1 MKNKLNGKWVT
12 EVFKDTAL
20 SFKLKNKLYSKKSK
34 YQLIEIYQTEK
45 HGNLMALDGCFMVS
59 EKEEFV
65 YHEMLTHIPL
75 FTHPS
80 PENVLI
86 IGGGDGGTAR
96 EVLKHKTVKNVDFVE
111 IDEEVYN
118 VSKKYFK
125 NLTKGL
131 EADKRLK
138 FLFGDGI
145 KFVKETENKYD
156 IVLVD
161 STDPSDISSG
171 LFSFEFFQ
179 DVYNILKNDGIMV
192 MQSESPFYDGKIVS
206 IVQDKLK
213 KIFKYV
219 NLYLAF
225 IPIYPSG
232 CWSFSLASKKYD
244 PRTIRNKK
252 SKINNLKYYNFEIH
266 KAAFSL
272 PQFALDLTK

>member
-161 STDPSDISSG
+161 STDPSDISGG

-179 DVYNILKNDGIMV
+179 NVYNILKKDGIMV

-244 PRTIRNKK
+244 PRIIRNKK

>member
-161 STDPSDISSG
+161 STDPSDISGG

-179 DVYNILKNDGIMV
+179 DVYNILKKDGIMV

-244 PRTIRNKK
+244 PRIIRNKK

>member
-161 STDPSDISSG
+161 STDPSDISGG

-272 PQFALDLTK
+272 PQFAMDLTK

>member
-75 FTHPS
+75 FTHPF

-161 STDPSDISSG
+161 STDPSDISGG

-272 PQFALDLTK
+272 PQFAMDLTK

>member
-161 STDPSDISSG
+161 STDPSDISGG

-179 DVYNILKNDGIMV
+179 DVYNILKKDGIMV

-244 PRTIRNKK
+244 PRIIRNKK
-252 SKINNLKYYNFEIH
+252 SKIDNLKYYNFEIH

-272 PQFALDLTK
+272 PQFAMDLTK

>member
-75 FTHPS
+75 FTHPF

-145 KFVKETENKYD
+145 KFVKETEDKYD

-161 STDPSDISSG
+161 STDPSDISGG

-272 PQFALDLTK
+272 PQFAMDLTK

>member
-1 MKNKLNGKWVT
+1 MKNKLIGKWVT

-20 SFKLKNKLYSKKSK
+20 SFKIKNKLYSKKSK
-34 YQLIEIYQTEK
+34 YQLIEIYETEK
-45 HGNLMALDGCFMVS
+45 HGNLMTLDGCYMVS

-75 FTHPS
+75 FSHPC
-80 PENVLI
+80 PENILV
-86 IGGGDGGTAR
+86 IGGGDGGTVR

-118 VSKKYFK
+118 VSKKFFK
-125 NLTKGL
+125 NLTNGL
-131 EADKRLK
+131 EKDKRLN

-145 KFVKETENKYD
+145 KFVKETKNKYD

-161 STDPSDISSG
+161 STDPSDISGG

-179 DVYNILKNDGIMV
+179 EVHNILKNDGIMV
-192 MQSESPFYDGKIVS
+192 MQSESPFYDDKIVA
-206 IVQDKLK
+206 IVQNKLK
-213 KIFKYV
+213 KIFKYTG
-219 NLYLAF
+219 LYLAF

-244 PRTIRNKK
+244 PRIIRNKK
-252 SKINNLKYYNFEIH
+252 SKIHNLKYYNFEIH
-266 KAAFSL
+266 KSAFSL
-272 PQFALDLTK
+272 PQFILDLIR